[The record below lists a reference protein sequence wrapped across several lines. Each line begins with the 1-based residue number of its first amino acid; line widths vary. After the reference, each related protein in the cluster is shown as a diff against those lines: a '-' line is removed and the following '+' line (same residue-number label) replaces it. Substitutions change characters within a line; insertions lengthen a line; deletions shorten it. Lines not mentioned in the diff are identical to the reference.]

1 MGVKDEERPDV
12 AQIRKLLVAVDSIA
26 RYLTIEEISDIGGVL
41 LQATNRMLKEQGET
55 P

>member
-1 MGVKDEERPDV
+1 MKDEERPDV
-12 AQIRKLLVAVDSIA
+12 RQIRGLMIVVGSIA

>member
-1 MGVKDEERPDV
+1 MKDEERPDV
-12 AQIRKLLVAVDSIA
+12 AQIRKLLVVVDGLA
-26 RYLTIEEISDIGGVL
+26 RYLTLQEISDIGGVL